1 MYIAMNRFKIKLGK
15 EEQFESIW
23 KNRDS
28 HLDKVYGFIEFNLLR
43 SKPNDTYTLFA
54 SHNVWKSSKD
64 FENWTKFGSFRLV
77 NKNVGSGKDIYLGH
91 PEFEGLEVRI

>member
-28 HLDKVYGFIEFNLLR
+28 HLDKVDGFIEFNLLR

-54 SHNVWKSSKD
+54 SHSVWKSSKD
-64 FENWTKFGSFRLV
+64 FENWTKSESFRLAH
-77 NKNVGSGKDIYLGH
+77 KNAGSVKGIYLGH
-91 PEFEGLEVRI
+91 PEFEGFEVRI